1 MHTDLK
7 SNDPQQSPEL
17 PTAAAQFLNY
27 FLRPRVSLAPSNILA
42 GNGLPALLDTL
53 FFNLADPGDAI
64 LIPTPGSL
72 FALTTTT
79 TRHGLHLCPVPCD
92 DITRARFRQHVRP
105 GRPPPELWARL
116 ADAAAAARRLG
127 RPVRA
132 VVLANPED
140 PLACCYS
147 PGMLRWVVRWC
158 EEEGAHLVVDEGLA
172 LSGDRGGGGGENVFN
187 SVLSLELGEMREKV
201 HVLYGM
207 SKVGWWS
214 CLQALPLFL
223 CIVCCWL

>member
-1 MHTDLK
+1 M
-7 SNDPQQSPEL
+7 
-17 PTAAAQFLNY
+17 
-27 FLRPRVSLAPSNILA
+27 
-42 GNGLPALLDTL
+42 
-53 FFNLADPGDAI
+53 
-64 LIPTPGSL
+64 
-72 FALTTTT
+72 
-79 TRHGLHLCPVPCD
+79 
-92 DITRARFRQHVRP
+92 
-105 GRPPPELWARL
+105 ARL
-116 ADAAAAARRLG
+116 ADAAAAQRRLG

-187 SVLSLELGEMREKV
+187 SVLSLELGKMRENV

-207 SKVGWWS
+207 TKVGWWS
-214 CLQALPLFL
+214 YLLLDGY
-223 CIVCCWL
+223 CWL